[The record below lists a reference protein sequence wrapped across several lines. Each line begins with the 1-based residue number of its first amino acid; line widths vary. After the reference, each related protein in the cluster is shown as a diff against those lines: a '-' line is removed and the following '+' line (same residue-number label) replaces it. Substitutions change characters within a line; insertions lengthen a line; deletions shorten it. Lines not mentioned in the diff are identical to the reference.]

1 MDYIFKDWEK
11 KLSAFEDSVEKELK
25 DIRQCKEDIQQ
36 LKAELTNQ
44 IAKGQY
50 IRDDQRLIL
59 SAPEVIIGNL
69 DPNGLLYSDAGSAV
83 VIRGTEVSLQGVG
96 DGGKVDTRASSI
108 RQTAEDPG
116 IDGLEHVVT
125 GVSQVV
131 SQARHIIIQSDD
143 TEGAFSAVTEPAAGS
158 GVRIRADKSIEIGA
172 LATAES

>member
-96 DGGKVDTRASSI
+96 DGGKVDTRAS
-108 RQTAEDPG
+108 
-116 IDGLEHVVT
+116 T
-125 GVSQVV
+125 GWSML
-131 SQARHIIIQSDD
+131 SQACRRW
-143 TEGAFSAVTEPAAGS
+143 SAKPAISSSRATMPREHSLLSPSQPPAAVCVS
-158 GVRIRADKSIEIGA
+158 EPTRASR
-172 LATAES
+172 